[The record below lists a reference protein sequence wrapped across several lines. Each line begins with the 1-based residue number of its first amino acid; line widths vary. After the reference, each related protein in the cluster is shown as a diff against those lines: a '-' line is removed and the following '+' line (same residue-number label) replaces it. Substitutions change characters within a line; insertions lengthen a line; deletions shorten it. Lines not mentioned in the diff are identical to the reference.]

1 MATLNKVLYLIAVLS
16 YIIGIFFLLEKD
28 SPYIAYY
35 LMIFPL
41 CGIMMLLFGLI
52 VDNVKVDESNLFR
65 FFYLLNSVLFAF
77 IMFMNE
83 VFLISSILIIVSS
96 ITAVLTKNTD
106 KYWATKSDHS

>member
-16 YIIGIFFLLEKD
+16 YIIGVFFLLEKD
-28 SPYIAYY
+28 SPY

-52 VDNVKVDESNLFR
+52 VDNVKVDEGDLFR

-96 ITAVLTKNTD
+96 ITAVLTKSTD